1 MRPSCRNRFTLIE
14 MIVVLTIMVV
24 AVAVVVAT
32 FRGDNPSVV
41 LDNAALDLEAYLAQV
56 RYRAAEM
63 GRDYVVKYPFGGTEL
78 IASPDYSR
86 EELETIELENVTSV
100 EELKFRLPE
109 NCTLITE
116 SGAEKLLAQEQR
128 LEIFRFF
135 PDGGGSSANRP
146 VMKCENLSRSF
157 DIAFLTGRLTVSS
170 EDFSETYVDPG
181 TVDETVTE
189 EEAVTVI

>member
-1 MRPSCRNRFTLIE
+1 MRPLCRNRFTLIE

-32 FRGDNPSVV
+32 FRGDNPSIV

-56 RYRAAEM
+56 RYRAAET
-63 GRDYVVKYPFGGTEL
+63 GRDYVVKYPFGGAEL

-146 VMKCENLSRSF
+146 VMKCENLCRSF
-157 DIAFLTGRLTVSS
+157 DIAFLTGRLTVSN

-181 TVDETVTE
+181 TSDENIAE

>member
-1 MRPSCRNRFTLIE
+1 MRPVRCNHFTLIE
-14 MIVVLTIMVV
+14 MIVVLAIMVI
-24 AVAVVVAT
+24 AIAVVVAT
-32 FRGDNPSVV
+32 FRGDSPSIV

-63 GRDYVVKYPFGGTEL
+63 GRDYVVKYPSDGKEL

-86 EELETIELENVTSV
+86 EELENIELENVTSV
-100 EELKFRLPE
+100 EELKFRIPE
-109 NCTLITE
+109 NCTMITE
-116 SGAEKLLAQEQR
+116 SGAEKLLAQEQK

-135 PDGGGSSANRP
+135 PDGGGAAANRP

-157 DIAFLTGRLTVSS
+157 DIAFLTGRLTVSE

-181 TVDETVTE
+181 TAEETVAE
-189 EEAVTVI
+189 DEAVTVI

>member
-1 MRPSCRNRFTLIE
+1 MRPLCRNRFTLIE

-24 AVAVVVAT
+24 AVAVVVAS
-32 FRGDNPSVV
+32 FRGDTPSVV

-63 GRDYVVKYPFGGTEL
+63 GRDYVVKYPFGGKKL

-86 EELETIELENVTSV
+86 EELATIELENVTTV
-100 EELKFRLPE
+100 EELKFRIPE
-109 NCTLITE
+109 NCTMITE

-181 TVDETVTE
+181 TVEETVSE
-189 EEAVTVI
+189 DEAETVI

>member
-1 MRPSCRNRFTLIE
+1 MRPVCRHQFTLIE
-14 MIVVLTIMVV
+14 MIVVLAIMVI
-24 AVAVVVAT
+24 AVAVVAAS
-32 FRGDNPSVV
+32 FRGDAPSIV

-63 GRDYVVKYPFGGTEL
+63 GRDYVIRYPFGGKEL

-86 EELETIELENVTSV
+86 AELETIELENVTSI
-100 EELKFRLPE
+100 EELKFRIPE
-109 NCTLITE
+109 NCSMITE
-116 SGAEKLLAQEQR
+116 SGAEKLLAQEQK

-135 PDGGGSSANRP
+135 PDGGGSAANRP
-146 VMKCENLSRSF
+146 VLKCENLSRSF
-157 DIAFLTGRLTVSS
+157 DIAFLTGRLTVSN

-181 TVDETVTE
+181 TSDENIAE

>member
-1 MRPSCRNRFTLIE
+1 MRPLCRNRFTLIE

-24 AVAVVVAT
+24 AVAVVVAS
-32 FRGDNPSVV
+32 FRGDTPSVV

-63 GRDYVVKYPFGGTEL
+63 GRDYVVKYPFGGKEL

-86 EELETIELENVTSV
+86 EELATIELENVTTV
-100 EELKFRLPE
+100 EELKFRIPE
-109 NCTLITE
+109 NCTMITE

-157 DIAFLTGRLTVSS
+157 DIAFLTGRLTVSN

-181 TVDETVTE
+181 TVEETVSE
-189 EEAVTVI
+189 DEAETVI

>member
-1 MRPSCRNRFTLIE
+1 MRPVCRHYFTLIE
-14 MIVVLTIMVV
+14 MIVVLAIMVI
-24 AVAVVVAT
+24 AVAVVAAS
-32 FRGDNPSVV
+32 FRGDAPSIV

-63 GRDYVVKYPFGGTEL
+63 GRDYVIRYPFGGKEL

-86 EELETIELENVTSV
+86 AELETIELENVTSI
-100 EELKFRLPE
+100 EELKFRIPE
-109 NCTLITE
+109 NCSMITE
-116 SGAEKLLAQEQR
+116 SGAEKLLAQEQK

-135 PDGGGSSANRP
+135 PDGGGSAANRP
-146 VMKCENLSRSF
+146 VLKCENLSRSF
-157 DIAFLTGRLTVSS
+157 DIAFLTGRLTVSN

-181 TVDETVTE
+181 TSEETIAE

>member
-63 GRDYVVKYPFGGTEL
+63 GRDYVVKYPFGGSEL

>member
-1 MRPSCRNRFTLIE
+1 MRPVCRHHFTLIE
-14 MIVVLTIMVV
+14 MIVVLAIMVI
-24 AVAVVVAT
+24 AVAVVAAS
-32 FRGDNPSVV
+32 FRGDAPSIV

-63 GRDYVVKYPFGGTEL
+63 GRDYVIRYPFGGKEL

-86 EELETIELENVTSV
+86 AELETIELENVTSI
-100 EELKFRLPE
+100 EELKFRIPE
-109 NCTLITE
+109 NCSMITE
-116 SGAEKLLAQEQR
+116 SGAEKLLAQEQK

-135 PDGGGSSANRP
+135 PDGGGSAANRP
-146 VMKCENLSRSF
+146 VLKCENLSRSF
-157 DIAFLTGRLTVSS
+157 DIAFLTGRLTVSN

-181 TVDETVTE
+181 TSEETIAE